1 MEKNKDLIRCTNCWE
16 GFDWEENPP
25 ADLTGNCPRCG
36 TKGQVTQ
43 GGFLVSSASQRRFG
57 RSRPAIDFTEIA
69 AQPNFARGNGTAAN
83 AQTAKPERR

>member
-25 ADLTGNCPRCG
+25 GDVAGKCPRCG

-57 RSRPAIDFTEIA
+57 RSHPAIDFTAIA
-69 AQPNFARGNGTAAN
+69 ARNFARVNGTASN
-83 AQTAKPERR
+83 AQTARPERR